1 MVGPAAKR
9 AAVAHLQA
17 VMSLSERRACS
28 IVGADRKMI
37 RYRSS
42 RPPDATLRGRLRDLA
57 NERRRFGYRRLFV
70 LLRREGEPSG
80 INRIYRLYR
89 EEGLTVRKR
98 RARRKAVGTRAPI
111 LVEAMPNARWS
122 LDFVHDQFANGR
134 RFRILNIVDDVTKE
148 CLGAIPDTSI
158 SGRRVAREL
167 TAAVERRGKPGM
179 IVSDHGTEFTCNA
192 MLAWCRDA
200 AIDWHFIAP
209 GKPMQNGFVESFN
222 GRMRDELLNETL
234 FFDLDDARA
243 KIANWVADYNLQ
255 RPHSSLKYSD
265 PRGLCR
271 PPHRNGRSATQPR
284 PAPPIVRCS
293 NRATWRTKPRGSNRG
308 RMKVRWQVTSSP
320 LPNRL
325 RFQVPLNTPQ
335 KPYFANSAPI
345 EIHLAL
351 RVAKLNLLNYLI
363 LGRCSGPKRIRKIS
377 SRMTVAPEDPIA
389 GRTHRR
395 IFRTRVLN

>member
-1 MVGPAAKR
+1 MKRARFTEEQIIAVLKEHEAGAKTADLARKHGVSEATIYNWKAKFGGMDVSEAKRLRALEEENAKLKKLLAEQMLDAAALRELLFKKMVGPAAKR
-9 AAVAHLQA
+9 AAIAHLQA

-42 RPPDATLRGRLRDLA
+42 RPPDAVLRGRLRDLA

-111 LVEAMPNARWS
+111 LVEARPNARWS

-148 CLGAIPDTSI
+148 CLGAIPETSV

-167 TAAVERRGKPGM
+167 TAIVQRRGKPGM

-192 MLAWCRDA
+192 MLAWCKDA
-200 AIDWHFIAP
+200 AIDWHFITP

-255 RPHSSLKYSD
+255 RPHSSLKYLT
-265 PRGLCR
+265 PAAYAAHLT
-271 PPHRNGRSATQPR
+271 ATDD
-284 PAPPIVRCS
+284 
-293 NRATWRTKPRGSNRG
+293 
-308 RMKVRWQVTSSP
+308 
-320 LPNRL
+320 RL
-325 RFQVPLNTPQ
+325 RNPDQ
-335 KPYFANSAPI
+335 
-345 EIHLAL
+345 L
-351 RVAKLNLLNYLI
+351 R
-363 LGRCSGPKRIRKIS
+363 RS
-377 SRMTVAPEDPIA
+377 SVAPS
-389 GRTHRR
+389 
-395 IFRTRVLN
+395 

>member
-1 MVGPAAKR
+1 HEAGAKTADLARKHGVSEATIYNWKAKFGGMDVSEAKRLRALEEENGKLKKLLAEQMLDAAALRELLSKKLVGPAAKR
-9 AAVAHLQA
+9 AAIAHLQA

-42 RPPDATLRGRLRDLA
+42 RPPEAVLRGRLRDLA

-111 LVEAMPNARWS
+111 LVEARPNARWS

-148 CLGAIPDTSI
+148 CLGAIPETSI

-167 TAAVERRGKPGM
+167 TAIVQRRGKPGM

-192 MLAWCRDA
+192 MLAWCKDA

-234 FFDLDDARA
+234 FFDLDDART

-255 RPHSSLKYSD
+255 RPHSSLKYLT
-265 PRGLCR
+265 PAAYAAHLT
-271 PPHRNGRSATQPR
+271 ATDD
-284 PAPPIVRCS
+284 
-293 NRATWRTKPRGSNRG
+293 
-308 RMKVRWQVTSSP
+308 
-320 LPNRL
+320 RL
-325 RFQVPLNTPQ
+325 RNPDQLRRSSVAP
-335 KPYFANSAPI
+335 SAP
-345 EIHLAL
+345 LG
-351 RVAKLNLLNYLI
+351 VQNLETL
-363 LGRCSGPKRIRKIS
+363 
-377 SRMTVAPEDPIA
+377 TAA
-389 GRTHRR
+389 G
-395 IFRTRVLN
+395 